1 MSEMRPLLAET
12 AARLFQQ
19 HCTHELVL
27 AAEAGTWPAELWTA
41 LVEAGLTHA
50 SVAEDKGGSG
60 ADLGDA
66 MTILRA
72 AGSHAA
78 PVPLAET
85 LLAAW
90 LLSESGLEVPTHP
103 LTVAP
108 VLRGEL
114 PTLSRESGG
123 WRLVGATRAVPW
135 ARDCAELVALAR
147 HEERFY
153 LALVP
158 VRQLSVS
165 PGANAAGEKRDD
177 VAFDLSLE
185 RRRVAPAGAGI
196 DFDALWRWGALA
208 RVAALAGAL
217 ERALELTLRYAK
229 EREQFGRPIGKF
241 QAVQQQ
247 IAVLAAH
254 VAAGCAAADAAIA
267 AAERGPATFEIA
279 SAKAR
284 IGEAATLVAAIA
296 HQVHGAMGFTR
307 EHSLNLTTRRL
318 WSWREEFG
326 DETYWWNWL
335 GLTAAKIGGDDLW
348 AFLTSRDRQLQVPL

>member
-1 MSEMRPLLAET
+1 MRPILAET
-12 AARLFQQ
+12 AARLFGQ
-19 HCTHELVL
+19 HCGRSVVS

-41 LVEAGLTHA
+41 LVEAGLTLA
-50 SVAEDKGGSG
+50 SVAEDKGGTG
-60 ADLGDA
+60 ADLGDV
-66 MTILRA
+66 MTILHAGGRA
-72 AGSHAA
+72 SA

-90 LLSESGLEVPTHP
+90 LLSESGLAVPPKP

-114 PTLSRESGG
+114 PTLRRDPGG
-123 WRLVGATRAVPW
+123 WRLAGSFRAVPW
-135 ARDCAELVALAR
+135 LRDCAELVVLAL
-147 HEERFY
+147 HDERCHV
-153 LALVP
+153 ALVP
-158 VRQLSVS
+158 VKGLSVA

-177 VAFDLSLE
+177 VAFELTLE
-185 RRRVAPAGAGI
+185 RQRVAPAGAGI
-196 DFDALWRWGALA
+196 DFDALWRRGALA
-208 RVAALAGAL
+208 RIAALAGAL
-217 ERALELTLRYAK
+217 EQALELTLRYAK

-247 IAVLAAH
+247 IAVLAAN

-267 AAERGPATFEIA
+267 AAERGSATFEIA

-284 IGEAATLVAAIA
+284 IGEAATLVASIA

-307 EHSLNLTTRRL
+307 EHPLHLTTRRL

-326 DETYWWNWL
+326 DESYWWNWL
-335 GLTAAKIGGDDLW
+335 GLTAAKIGGDELW
-348 AFLTSRDRQLQVPL
+348 AFLTSRDKQLPVPL